1 MPKRLVERIQ
11 QKDQRAMSELYQQYV
26 GRLSSVCYRYVPD
39 EDDAKDVLQNSFV
52 KIFTALQNF
61 EYRDEP
67 SFEGY
72 LTKTVAN
79 EALTFLR
86 ARKKLMLTDLQEDSV
101 SQETDDEPEIE
112 HITADDLHRLIRE
125 LPDGY
130 RTVVNLYVFEGYS
143 HRKIAELLGIKE
155 ATSATQLFHAN
166 NYWQEESKRKWTRSD
181 ERRLDRKTQTEVSRA

>member
-155 ATSATQLFHAN
+155 ATSATQLYHAK
-166 NYWQEESKRKWTRSD
+166 QLLARRIKEKMDEER
-181 ERRLDRKTQTEVSRA
+181 